1 MDDPSPT
8 ARDVV
13 AAYRRGCVLSDDA
26 RDRVQARLAD
36 SIAHSDHEG
45 RARLETRR
53 RIAIAAIA
61 ALAAAAGIVLLAR
74 GLRSTPTRPAEHDDR
89 GQAPYERGDER
100 TEPVDAR
107 TPEASATEAIAPAP
121 APVEIHVE
129 RATPPSRATV
139 RSEVAPAPVAPDASL
154 AAELA
159 IVRSVRAAI
168 DRDDPETA
176 LAAVAEH
183 ERRFASG
190 QLVEERKSL
199 RVEALCRAG
208 KAPQARAEAQAF
220 LREHPSSPH
229 ADRVRS
235 TCKD

>member
-13 AAYRRGCVLSDDA
+13 AAYRRGRVLSDDA

-36 SIAHSDHEG
+36 SLAHREHASG
-45 RARLETRR
+45 RARIETRR

-61 ALAAAAGIVLLAR
+61 ALAAAACIVLLAR
-74 GLRSTPTRPAEHDDR
+74 GLRSTPTLPAEHDDR

-121 APVEIHVE
+121 VEIHVE

-139 RSEVAPAPVAPDASL
+139 RSEVAPAPTSPDTSL

-159 IVRSVRAAI
+159 LVRSVRTAI
-168 DRDDPETA
+168 DRDDPDAA

-183 ERRFASG
+183 ERRFPTG

-208 KAPQARAEAQAF
+208 KAPQARAEAQVF
-220 LREHPSSPH
+220 LRDHPSSPH

-235 TCKD
+235 ACRD